1 MEKGNLLK
9 EILARAGD
17 PNALSSTFK
26 DLAWSLFIEKAYE
39 GHPSL
44 SLVESKDLLQQDIL
58 SIDTDGNGRG
68 SYAIPWRTFSSIAEI
83 AVLTE
88 NGYIP
93 TQEITAREFANMT
106 ANPFFAPCTTATSTA
121 SGQELFHFYDGR
133 NLTVLTGLG
142 STTITVALRTYPDLR
157 DLLSVLGDSDSVPL
171 HNSFI
176 HKLIPLV
183 AKDVKAEIGMLI

>member
-1 MEKGNLLK
+1 M
-9 EILARAGD
+9 
-17 PNALSSTFK
+17 
-26 DLAWSLFIEKAYE
+26 FIEKAYE

-44 SLVESKDLLQQDIL
+44 SLVESKDLLQQDVL

-68 SYAIPWRTFSSIAEI
+68 SYAIPWKTFADIAEV

-93 TQEITAREFANMT
+93 TQETTAREFANMI
-106 ANPFFAPCTTATSTA
+106 ANPFFAPCTSDMATN
-121 SGQELFHFYDGR
+121 SGQDLYHYYDGK
-133 NLTVLTGLG
+133 NLSVLTGRG

-157 DLLSVLGDSDSVPL
+157 DLLSVLGDLDTVPL

-176 HKLIPLV
+176 HKLIPVV
-183 AKDVKAEIGMLI
+183 AKEVKSEIGVLI

>member
-17 PNALSSTFK
+17 PNALSSTFR

-44 SLVESKDLLQQDIL
+44 SLVESKDLLQQDVL
-58 SIDTDGNGRG
+58 SMDTDGNGRAD
-68 SYAIPWRTFSSIAEI
+68 YAIPWKTFADVAEV

-93 TQEITAREFANMT
+93 TQETTAREFANMM
-106 ANPFFAPCTTATSTA
+106 ANPFFAPCTSDMATN
-121 SGQELFHFYDGR
+121 SGQSLYHFYDGK
-133 NLTVLTGLG
+133 NLSVLTGRG
-142 STTITVALRTYPDLR
+142 SATITVALRTYPDLR
-157 DLLSVLGDSDSVPL
+157 DLLSVLGDLDTVPL

-176 HKLIPLV
+176 HKLIPVV
-183 AKDVKAEIGMLI
+183 AKEVKSEIGVLI